1 MKKIISPAALN
12 SLAEALTNIY
22 WYKND
27 LKRFLMGVIN
37 DPYIL
42 SNLDWYDYKR
52 NIVKRLVDI
61 ITRNQEKY
69 KNEIIELMLAV
80 SDMKDFSH
88 LSNLEDGDLKVKRA
102 IESVTALRSHLTTY
116 KQLLKEQEQIEQNK
130 IKYEETVIKTKG
142 ITEKLIDL
150 KEKFNQL
157 TYSDDK
163 TRRGYILQ
171 DLLKELFGLFDLDPK
186 ASFSIFAEQIDGSF
200 TFDNIDYILEARW
213 REKPADRFDLDAFS
227 MKVSRKLDNTLGL
240 FVSIN
245 GFQKTAIETFS
256 QNRSVIILMD
266 GMDLIAVLE
275 ERIDLKTLLLRKRRH
290 AAQTGKIYISVNEIL
305 CD

>member
-116 KQLLKEQEQIEQNK
+116 KQLLKEQEKKPQ
-130 IKYEETVIKTKG
+130 YF
-142 ITEKLIDL
+142 D
-150 KEKFNQL
+150 
-157 TYSDDK
+157 
-163 TRRGYILQ
+163 
-171 DLLKELFGLFDLDPK
+171 GLFERLYK
-186 ASFSIFAEQIDGSF
+186 K
-200 TFDNIDYILEARW
+200 N
-213 REKPADRFDLDAFS
+213 REINEK
-227 MKVSRKLDNTLGL
+227 RK
-240 FVSIN
+240 
-245 GFQKTAIETFS
+245 
-256 QNRSVIILMD
+256 
-266 GMDLIAVLE
+266 
-275 ERIDLKTLLLRKRRH
+275 
-290 AAQTGKIYISVNEIL
+290 
-305 CD
+305 